1 MEEMVD
7 IGSALNPLQKW
18 RIIDVRSPGEYASGH
33 IPGAI
38 NIPLFTDEQRARVGT
53 LYTQDSAESAFR
65 EGLNIAGERMGFLV
79 DTVKPFAQKSG
90 QEILIHCWRGGK
102 RSQAVQWL
110 YNFAGIPSKRLQGGY
125 KSYRG
130 AVQAFFHS
138 FPFQIKVLGGCT
150 GSGKTEILHELSLL
164 GEQVIDLEKLANHK
178 GSAFGSIGEHPQP
191 TTEQF
196 ENDLF
201 MAFRD
206 LDPSRPVWLEN
217 ESKNIGKV
225 NIPDGLWNVMR
236 ASVLYAIEVSQSVR
250 LNRILRYYSEPVD
263 IALLKQSFERIYKR
277 IGGLE
282 FQKAMKALDARDLA
296 SAASIALVYYDKA
309 YRFQQEAWPQ
319 AYVRVL
325 DHCDDVKE
333 TASRLMQS

>member
-1 MEEMVD
+1 MEDLVD
-7 IGSALNPLQKW
+7 IGGVLNHLEKW
-18 RIIDVRSPGEYASGH
+18 LIIDVRSPGEYTSGH

-38 NIPLFTDEQRARVGT
+38 NIPLFTDEQRDRVGT
-53 LYTQDSAESAFR
+53 LYTQESPEKAFR
-65 EGLNIAGERMGFLV
+65 EGLSIAGDRMGFLV
-79 DTVKPFAQKSG
+79 DTVKPFTQGSG

-110 YNFAGIPSKRLQGGY
+110 YNFAGIPAKRLQGGY

-130 AVQAFFHS
+130 AVQSFFNA

-164 GEQVIDLEKLANHK
+164 GEQVIDLEKLAHHK
-178 GSAFGSIGEHPQP
+178 GSAFGAIGEHDQP

-196 ENDLF
+196 ENDLW
-201 MAFRD
+201 MAFQD

-225 NIPDGLWNVMR
+225 NIPDGLWSVMR
-236 ASVLYAIEVSQSVR
+236 RSVLYAIEVSPQVR
-250 LNRILRYYSEPVD
+250 LDRILRYYSEPVD
-263 IALLKQSFERIYKR
+263 ITLLKQSFERIYKR

-282 FQKAMKALDARDLA
+282 FQKAMKALDVHDLET
-296 SAASIALVYYDKA
+296 AASVALVYYDKA
-309 YRFQQEAWPQ
+309 YRFQQEAWPKEH
-319 AYVRVL
+319 VRIL
-325 DHCDDVKE
+325 DSCEDVAL
-333 TASRLMQS
+333 TATRLRQL